1 VTLAARL
8 AGGEALTGLIAK
20 MPCAAQVES
29 AGHVGFDFV
38 VLDTEHGPGGGFA
51 LEEHLRASAIP
62 ALVRVPGPD
71 AILAALDAGA
81 TGVVVPH
88 VLHAA
93 GAEAV
98 VAAAHYP
105 PSGRRGIALSTRA
118 GRYGAVSLDDHL
130 RRAAEETCV
139 IVQIEDREALEHADA
154 ILAVPGV
161 SGVLIGSADLALS
174 LGRPP
179 RAELDAAID
188 RVIAAAGRA
197 GVAAMTVVTTAA
209 ERRSPIVLFVATT
222 LIHAA
227 FAGAVAVA
235 GARAPSGPETLV
247 LLPGML
253 GEAAL
258 WDAVAPSLA
267 EHAALRFSRIDLDDT
282 IEDMAAGVL
291 ASAPERF
298 ALAGHSLG
306 AIVALDVVRQAPERV
321 TRLALLNA
329 SARPANDAQ
338 LETWAAMRDGEF
350 AAVAQQFALANGG
363 PPETVEAMAHAVGP
377 RGLRRQLAAQA
388 ARPDSRPSLPSIG
401 VPTLVL
407 TGAEDRICPREL
419 QEELAAGIPGAR
431 HTVIEDAGHMLPLD
445 APTAVAA
452 ALQTWMKGTP

>member
-1 VTLAARL
+1 MTLAARL

-29 AGHVGFDFV
+29 AGHAGFDFI

-81 TGVVVPH
+81 TGIVVPH
-88 VLHAA
+88 VLDAA

-105 PSGRRGIALSTRA
+105 PRGRRGIALSTRA

-161 SGVLIGSADLALS
+161 TGVLIGAADLALS

-179 RAELDAAID
+179 QAQLDAAID
-188 RVIAAAGRA
+188 GVIAAAARA
-197 GVAAMTVVTTAA
+197 GVAAMTVVSAAA
-209 ERRSPIVLFVATT
+209 ERRTPIVLFVATN
-222 LIHAA
+222 LIHDA
-227 FAGAVAVA
+227 FAGAVA
-235 GARAPSGPETLV
+235 GTRPTGPETLV

-267 EHAALRFSRIDLDDT
+267 EHAALRFARIDLDDT

-306 AIVALDVVRQAPERV
+306 AIVALEVLRQAPERV

-350 AAVAQQFALANGG
+350 GTVAHQFALANGG

-388 ARPDSRPSLPSIG
+388 ARPDSRPSLSSIR

-407 TGAEDRICPREL
+407 TGAEDQICPAEL

-431 HTVIEDAGHMLPLD
+431 HAVIEDAGHMAPLE
-445 APTAVAA
+445 APAAVAA
-452 ALQTWMKGTP
+452 QLQNWMKGHT